1 MRLEAMWPGSMKGY
15 IEAAVVIVASTDPAS
30 SLHISLEVTI
40 TEKSLSLD
48 KQPHRIITDE
58 RSPENE
64 KIVQRFLV

>member
-1 MRLEAMWPGSMKGY
+1 MWPGSMKGY
-15 IEAAVVIVASTDPAS
+15 IEAAVVIADAEEAATDPAS

-48 KQPHRIITDE
+48 TAASPHP

-64 KIVQRFLV
+64 KIVQRFLE